1 MTDSIRFLMCAPD
14 HYDVDYVINPW
25 MEGNIK
31 KSSRDRAVEQWQ
43 KLHHIIKDHAT
54 VDLVT
59 PQQGW
64 PDLVFTAN
72 AGLVL
77 GDHVVLSRFLHKERQ
92 GEEPFFKQWF
102 EEKGYTVYE
111 LPKDLPFEGAGD
123 ALLDR
128 EGRWLWAGY
137 GFRSELDSH
146 PYLAKWLDIEVLSL
160 RLMDERFYH
169 LDTCFC
175 PLKGGYL
182 LYYPPAFDSY
192 SNRLIEMR
200 VSAEKRIAI
209 EEADAVN
216 FACNAVNID
225 QVVVVNKV
233 SENLKARLAEVGFQV
248 IETPLTEFLKAG
260 GAAKCL
266 TLRVTEP
273 VRNEVHANVS
283 VESRTIRLE
292 GHLLDSGLINHALDL
307 VIENGGSF
315 QVLNFH
321 LGEQRQSTSQAEV
334 RVSAPSHV
342 VMEAILSQLID
353 LGAVDLPQDERDAK
367 LEEATQAGV
376 APDDFYVSTIYPTEV
391 RVNGE
396 WVKVEGQRMDA
407 AIVVNT
413 GKSSK
418 GKSKQ
423 KTATAQCKLL
433 RDLKKGDSVVVDVVG
448 IRTVRKT
455 EAREQRN
462 TQEFSF
468 MSAGVSSERRVE
480 LVVEQVAWELRQIRD
495 RGGKVVVTA
504 GPVVIH
510 TGGGEHLARLIR
522 EGYVQA
528 LLGGNAIAV
537 HDIEQSLMG
546 TSLGVDMQRGI
557 AVRGGH
563 RHHLKV
569 INTIRRY
576 GSIAQAVEQG
586 ALTSGVLYECVR
598 ANVPFSLAGSIR
610 DDGPLPDTQMDL
622 IKAQQEYSHLLEG
635 ADMILMLSS
644 MLHSIGVGNMT
655 PAGVKMVC
663 VDINPAVVTKLSD
676 RGSVESVGVVTDVG
690 LFLSL
695 LLQQLDKLTSRYHVV
710 KVLNS

>member
-1 MTDSIRFLMCAPD
+1 MNSQIRYLMCPPD

-25 MEGNIK
+25 MEGNIH
-31 KSSRDRAVEQWQ
+31 KSSRDRAVEQWHN
-43 KLHHIIKDHAT
+43 LHKILKDHAI
-54 VDLVT
+54 VDLAP
-59 PQQGW
+59 PQKGW
-64 PDLVFTAN
+64 PDMVFTAN

-77 GDHVVLSRFLHKERQ
+77 GDNVVLSRFLHKERQ
-92 GEEPFFKQWF
+92 GEEPYFKQWF
-102 EEKGYTVYE
+102 EENGYKVYE

-160 RLMDERFYH
+160 RLIDERFYH

-175 PLKGGYL
+175 PLTDGYL
-182 LYYPPAFDSY
+182 LYYPAAFDSY

-200 VSAEKRIAI
+200 VAPQKRIAI
-209 EEADAVN
+209 DETDAVN
-216 FACNAVNID
+216 FACNAVNVD
-225 QVVVVNKV
+225 RVVVMNKA
-233 SENLKARLAEVGFQV
+233 SDALKARLTDIGFQ
-248 IETPLTEFLKAG
+248 ILETPLTEFLKAG

-273 VRNEVHANVS
+273 VREEVHANTL
-283 VESRTIRLE
+283 VESRIVRME
-292 GHLLDSGLINHALDL
+292 GHLLDAGLINRALDL
-307 VIENGGSF
+307 IVDSGGSF
-315 QVLNFH
+315 QVLNFN
-321 LGEQRQSTSQAEV
+321 LGEQRQSTSKAEV
-334 RVSAPSHV
+334 KVTAPSHD
-342 VMEAILSQLID
+342 VMEEIISQLID

-367 LEEATQAGV
+367 LEPVTIAGV
-376 APDDFYVSTIYPTEV
+376 APDDFYVTTIYPTEV
-391 RVNGE
+391 RIHGE
-396 WVKVEGQRMDA
+396 WIKVENQRMDG
-407 AIVVNT
+407 AIAISQTPQGLV
-413 GKSSK
+413 
-418 GKSKQ
+418 
-423 KTATAQCKLL
+423 ARCKIL
-433 RDLKKGDSVVVDVVG
+433 RDLEIGEQVVVDVQG
-448 IRTVRKT
+448 IRTIRKT
-455 EAREQRN
+455 ESREKRN
-462 TQEFSF
+462 AEEFSF

-480 LVVEQVAWELRQIRD
+480 LVVEQVAWELRKIRD
-495 RGGKVVVTA
+495 AGGKVVVTA

-510 TGGGEHLARLIR
+510 TGGGEHLSRLIR

-537 HDIEQSLMG
+537 HDLEQAVMG
-546 TSLGVDMQRGI
+546 TSLGVDMKRGV

-576 GSIAQAVEQG
+576 GSIAKAVEAG
-586 ALTSGVLYECVR
+586 VINSGVMYECVKN
-598 ANVPFSLAGSIR
+598 NVPFCLAGSIR
-610 DDGPLPDTQMDL
+610 DDGPLPDTQMNL
-622 IKAQQEYSHLLEG
+622 LKAQAEYAELLKG
-635 ADMILMLSS
+635 AEMILMLSS

-676 RGSVESVGVVTDVG
+676 RGSVESLGVVTDVG

-695 LLQQLDKLTSRYHVV
+695 LVQQLDKLTSPYTT
-710 KVLNS
+710 KVS